1 MRRGTEG
8 RTEDAARGI
17 GRICRQMGRRVR
29 RKAERWAGGADTMA
43 MITKGIEQL
52 CAEAEAVIETWTVDD
67 ALRRHGGDD
76 VVFVDIRDVRE
87 LWREGAIPGA
97 VHAPR
102 GMLEFWV
109 DPKSPYARDV
119 FQSGKRFMFFCAGG
133 LRSALAAK
141 AVQEMGLAPVCHLAG
156 GFGAWKKAGGA
167 VEAKEPKLPSSGG

>member
-1 MRRGTEG
+1 
-8 RTEDAARGI
+8 
-17 GRICRQMGRRVR
+17 
-29 RKAERWAGGADTMA
+29 
-43 MITKGIEQL
+43 MIKKGIKEL
-52 CAEAEAVIETWTVDD
+52 CAEAEAVVETWTVDE
-67 ALRRHGGDD
+67 ARRHLEDED
-76 VVFVDIRDVRE
+76 VVFVDIRDIRE

-141 AVQEMGLAPVCHLAG
+141 SVQEMGLSPVCHMAG
-156 GFGAWKKAGGA
+156 GYSAWKKIYYPT
-167 VEAKEPKLPSSGG
+167 EAKEKK